1 MPARRRRV
9 LLEAVSRVD
18 LAGATV
24 TADVGTPPATPLR
37 ETRRDHIPLAI
48 FYMIASGAVFNCAN
62 AASKWLIATYPI
74 GEVLFG
80 RSLVALLTMAI
91 FILPSAGFAVFRT
104 QRLRAHA
111 MRATS
116 QVGSQTMLLIAFS
129 LMPLASA
136 TAIMF
141 SSPIFSTLA
150 SAYFLHE
157 RVGPARWGVLL
168 IGFLGVLVI
177 ANPGADSFQI
187 GALFA
192 LGNAVLFGTVVAG
205 VRGMSA
211 TESAETLIMYQLTL
225 LTAAYALALPFGFV
239 MPTGFDALIMIGSGI
254 GNGAAQYLWTRAIHL
269 APTSAVVPFQYLQLV
284 WAMLLGFAIWGDL
297 PTAGLLLGSA
307 IVIGSGLFLFWHET
321 RKVPVADA
329 D

>member
-1 MPARRRRV
+1 VDVGAEAGAKPLAPAPSARR
-9 LLEAVSRVD
+9 E
-18 LAGATV
+18 
-24 TADVGTPPATPLR
+24 
-37 ETRRDHIPLAI
+37 HIPLAI
-48 FYMIASGAVFNCAN
+48 FYIIASGAVFNCAN
-62 AASKWLIATYPI
+62 AASKWLIETYPI
-74 GEVLFG
+74 GEVLFV
-80 RSLVALLTMAI
+80 RTAVALLTLAA
-91 FILPSAGFAVFRT
+91 FILPAVGFAVYRT
-104 QRLRAHA
+104 SRLRAHA

-129 LMPLASA
+129 LMPLAGA

-157 RVGPARWGVLL
+157 RVGPVRWAVLL

-177 ANPGADSFQI
+177 ANPGMDSFQV

-192 LGNAVLFGTVVAG
+192 LGNAILFGTVVAG

-211 TESAETLIMYQLTL
+211 TESANTLIMYQLTF

-239 MPTGFDALIMIGSGI
+239 MPTGFDALIMIGSGV

-284 WAMLLGFAIWGDL
+284 WAMLLGFAIWGDM
-297 PTAGLLLGSA
+297 PTAGLLIGSA
-307 IVIGSGLFLFWHET
+307 IVIASGLYLFWHET
-321 RKVPVADA
+321 WRVPVADA

>member
-1 MPARRRRV
+1 MSA
-9 LLEAVSRVD
+9 D
-18 LAGATV
+18 AGATPL
-24 TADVGTPPATPLR
+24 AEPAPRLAARR
-37 ETRRDHIPLAI
+37 EHIPLAI
-48 FYMIASGAVFNCAN
+48 FYMIASGVVFNCAN
-62 AASKWLIATYPI
+62 AASKWLITTYPI
-74 GEVLFG
+74 GEVLFV
-80 RSLVALLTMAI
+80 RTLVALVTLAA
-91 FILPSAGFAVFRT
+91 FILPTTGLAVYRT
-104 QRLRAHA
+104 LRLRAHL
-111 MRATS
+111 MRACS

-129 LMPLASA
+129 LMPLAGA

-157 RVGPARWGVLL
+157 KVGAARWTVLL

-177 ANPGADSFQI
+177 ANPGADAFQV

-205 VRGMSA
+205 VRGMAS
-211 TESAETLIMYQLTL
+211 TESTKTLIMYQLTL
-225 LTAAYALALPFGFV
+225 LTCAYAFALPFGFV
-239 MPTGFDALIMIGSGI
+239 VPTGFAALIMIFSGI
-254 GNGAAQYLWTRAIHL
+254 GNGGAQYLWTRAIHL

-284 WAMLLGFAIWGDL
+284 WALLLGFTIWGDL

-307 IVIGSGLFLFWHET
+307 IVIASGLFLFWHET
-321 RKVPVADA
+321 RRVPVADA

>member
-1 MPARRRRV
+1 LSADAGTGARVGAARV
-9 LLEAVSRVD
+9 
-18 LAGATV
+18 G
-24 TADVGTPPATPLR
+24 P
-37 ETRRDHIPLAI
+37 RDNIPLAI
-48 FYMIASGAVFNCAN
+48 FLMIASGLVFNCAN
-62 AASKWLIATYPI
+62 AASKWLVATYPV
-74 GEVLFG
+74 GEVLFS
-80 RSLVALLTMAI
+80 RALIALITMAA
-91 FILPSAGFAVFRT
+91 FILPTAGLAVYRT
-104 QRLRAHA
+104 HRFGAHV

-129 LMPLASA
+129 LMPLAGA

-157 RVGPARWGVLL
+157 KVGPVRWIVLL

-177 ANPGADSFQI
+177 ANPGAETLQI

-192 LGNAVLFGTVVAG
+192 LGNAILFGTVVAG
-205 VRGMSA
+205 VRGMSS
-211 TESAETLIMYQLTL
+211 TESAETLTMFQLTL
-225 LTAAYALALPFGFV
+225 LTSAYAVSLPFGFR
-239 MPTGFDALIMIGSGI
+239 MPTGFDVAVMIGSGVA
-254 GNGAAQYLWTRAIHL
+254 NGVAQYLWTRAIHL

-297 PTAGLLLGSA
+297 PTLGLIVGSA
-307 IVIGSGLFLFWHET
+307 IVISSGLYLFWHET
-321 RKVPVADA
+321 RRVPVADA

>member
-1 MPARRRRV
+1 M
-9 LLEAVSRVD
+9 S
-18 LAGATV
+18 AGAEPQ
-24 TADVGTPPATPLR
+24 ARALPAPSVRR
-37 ETRRDHIPLAI
+37 EHIPRAI

-62 AASKWLIATYPI
+62 AASKWLVASYPV
-74 GEVLFG
+74 GEVLFS
-80 RSLVALLTMAI
+80 RSLVALLTMAL
-91 FILPSAGFAVFRT
+91 FILPGAGWAVYRT

-129 LMPLASA
+129 LMPLAGA

-157 RVGPARWGVLL
+157 RVGAARWGVLL

-192 LGNAVLFGTVVAG
+192 LGNAILFGTVVVG
-205 VRGMSA
+205 VRGMTA
-211 TESAETLIMYQLTL
+211 TESTGTLIMYQLTL
-225 LTAAYALALPFGFV
+225 LTAAYSLALPFGFI
-239 MPTGFDALIMIGSGI
+239 MPTGFDALLMIGSGV

-297 PTAGLLLGSA
+297 PTAGLLIGSA
-307 IVIGSGLFLFWHET
+307 VVIGSGMFLFWHET

>member
-1 MPARRRRV
+1 MSAGADTQARIEAAPSARR
-9 LLEAVSRVD
+9 E
-18 LAGATV
+18 
-24 TADVGTPPATPLR
+24 
-37 ETRRDHIPLAI
+37 HIPLAI
-48 FYMIASGAVFNCAN
+48 FYMIASGLVFNCAN
-62 AASKWLIATYPI
+62 AASKWLLATYPI

-80 RSLVALLTMAI
+80 RSLVALITMAS
-91 FILPSAGFAVFRT
+91 FILPSAGLAVYRT
-104 QRLRAHA
+104 KRLRAHA
-111 MRATS
+111 MRACS

-129 LMPLASA
+129 LMPLAGV

-150 SAYFLHE
+150 SAYFLNE
-157 RVGPARWGVLL
+157 RVGAARWAVLL

-205 VRGMSA
+205 VRGMS
-211 TESAETLIMYQLTL
+211 TSESPQTLVMYQLSF
-225 LTAAYALALPFGFV
+225 LTCVYAFAAPFGFV
-239 MPTGFDALIMIGSGI
+239 TPTGFDALVLIGSGI
-254 GNGAAQYLWTRAIHL
+254 GNGGAQYLWTRAIHL
-269 APTSAVVPFQYLQLV
+269 APTSAVVPFQYIQLV
-284 WAMLLGFAIWGDL
+284 WAMLLGYSIWGDL
-297 PTAGLLLGSA
+297 PTAGLLIGSA
-307 IVIGSGLFLFWHET
+307 IVICSGMFLFWHET

>member
-1 MPARRRRV
+1 M
-9 LLEAVSRVD
+9 S
-18 LAGATV
+18 AGADTQ
-24 TADVGTPPATPLR
+24 ARIAAAPS
-37 ETRRDHIPLAI
+37 TRRENIPLAI
-48 FYMIASGAVFNCAN
+48 FFMIASGAVFNCAN
-62 AASKWLIATYPI
+62 AGSKWLVESYPV
-74 GEVLFG
+74 GEVLFS
-80 RSLVALLTMAI
+80 RSLVALTTMAI
-91 FILPSAGFAVFRT
+91 FILPTTGLIVFRT
-104 QRLRAHA
+104 NRLRAHA

-129 LMPLASA
+129 LMPLAGA

-157 RVGPARWGVLL
+157 KVGPVRWIVLL

-177 ANPGADSFQI
+177 ANPGADTLQI

-192 LGNAVLFGTVVAG
+192 LGNAILFGTVVAG
-205 VRGMSA
+205 VRGMAS
-211 TESAETLIMYQLTL
+211 TESAETLTMMQLTL
-225 LTAAYALALPFGFV
+225 LTSAYAFSLPFGFRL
-239 MPTGFDALIMIGSGI
+239 PTGFDALVMIGSGV
-254 GNGAAQYLWTRAIHL
+254 GNGVAQYLWTRAIHL

-297 PTAGLLLGSA
+297 PTVGLLVGSA
-307 IVIGSGLFLFWHET
+307 IVIASGLYLFWHET
-321 RKVPVADA
+321 RRVPVADA